1 MFLRSAL
8 LFEDAGK
15 TSKKVIYKCDVDTVK
30 NTSRR
35 RERSRREKK
44 DFNGDLA
51 GALNLDVIIQAY
63 AWLDVYS

>member
-1 MFLRSAL
+1 MFLRNAL

-15 TSKKVIYKCDVDTVK
+15 TSRKVIHKCNTCTIK

-44 DFNGDLA
+44 DFNGDLV
-51 GALNLDVIIQAY
+51 GGLNVDVVIQAY
-63 AWLDVYS
+63 VWLEV